1 MDGVFE
7 LLKIFPAPPELVV
20 ERAKPLRFAEASG
33 SYDEAL
39 KMLARY
45 KPPAE

>member
-20 ERAKPLRFAEASG
+20 ERTKPFAEASG